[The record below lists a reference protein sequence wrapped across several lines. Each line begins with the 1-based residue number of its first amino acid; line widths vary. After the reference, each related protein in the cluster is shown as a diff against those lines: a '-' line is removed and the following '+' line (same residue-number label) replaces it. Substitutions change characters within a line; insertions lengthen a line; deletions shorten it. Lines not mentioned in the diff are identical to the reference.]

1 MYSAE
6 AWMSEAVDHNFHSW
20 SKDFLGVQA
29 TTAAPH
35 NLCPSPFFCS
45 TPALDNCLHSKR
57 HHKPSS
63 AVTPLMPLLTQLLC
77 TGSRNLRNRD

>member
-6 AWMSEAVDHNFHSW
+6 AWMSEAVDHNFHSR
-20 SKDFLGVQA
+20 SKDFRGVRA
-29 TTAAPH
+29 TTSAPH

-45 TPALDNCLHSKR
+45 TPTFDNCFLSKR

-63 AVTPLMPLLTQLLC
+63 AVTPLMLLLTQLLC
-77 TGSRNLRNRD
+77 TDSRNLRYRD